1 MKDLLIYILQ
11 NITTDPDN
19 VQVEEKDEEGVK
31 HFVIT
36 TSPNDIGRVIGR
48 EGKIIKAIRS
58 IMRVV
63 AIQNNE
69 RVRVSV
75 VSETEKPSEN
85 EETVTPE
92 TQEKALPEQTETPQE
107 IPQETPQADPDSEP
121 VPQDQAID
129 LDL

>member
-11 NITTDPDN
+11 NITTDPEN
-19 VQVEEKDEEGVK
+19 VQVEEKDEEGIK

-36 TSPNDIGRVIGR
+36 TSPEDIGRVIGR

-85 EETVTPE
+85 EETVILE
-92 TQEKALPEQTETPQE
+92 TQEKTIPEQTETPQE
-107 IPQETPQADPDSEP
+107 TPQTDSEST
-121 VPQDQAID
+121 PQDQAID